1 MKTERLL
8 GIILLLQS
16 RKKLSGE
23 ELSKIFEVSERT
35 IYRDINSLS
44 LAKVPIVSLPGPGG
58 GYSLIEGYKIDPAFF
73 TKDEA
78 LSLFLGGR
86 VAEQIEPGTKIRNAL
101 LKIESILPEEIKK
114 EINLAKE
121 TILFDMKGWFE
132 KKPET
137 YLQSLQEAITD
148 KRQVDIIYPS
158 QCQLM
163 DERRMIDPYGL
174 IYKAGVWYLVAF
186 CHLRKSLRTFRVD
199 RIKEVEL
206 LNFNFRQQEGFD
218 IAEYWKQAVIG
229 YEQKGNSYPIK
240 IRIDKKMANIV
251 RRYIWQGEPISNG
264 DDGSLIWQMETDNFE
279 YALAFTLSLGCY
291 ATVLEPDELKK
302 KVIEEAKKIISLYKN

>member
-8 GIILLLQS
+8 GIILLLKS
-16 RKKLSGE
+16 RKKLSAQDIAK
-23 ELSKIFEVSERT
+23 LFEVSERT

-44 LAKVPIVSLPGPGG
+44 LIKVPIVSLPGPGG
-58 GYSLIEGYKIDPAFF
+58 GYSLMEGYKIDPAFF

-121 TILFDMKGWFE
+121 TVLFDMKGWFE

-148 KRQVDIIYPS
+148 KRQVDILYPN

-163 DERRMIDPYGL
+163 DERRMIDSYGL

-199 RIKEVEL
+199 RIKRLEL
-206 LNFNFRQQEGFD
+206 LSSNFRQQEGFD
-218 IAEYWKQAVIG
+218 IAEYWKQTVIG
-229 YEQKGNSYPIK
+229 YEEKKGEYPIK
-240 IRIDKKMANIV
+240 IRIEKKMANIV
-251 RRYIWQGEPISNG
+251 RRYIWQGEPVSNS